1 MRKMFRGASFYI
13 IIFIVLLILV
23 QQFVQP
29 PQESVEIPFSEL
41 YQELINGNVE
51 EINIVDRSVEGML
64 IRDGESVNFESFVP
78 VVFSDERLTAI
89 LESNM
94 VDIGAEVKGAP
105 PPSTPWFI
113 QLLPSVFMIL
123 IFVVL
128 WFVFMQ
134 QSQGGGNKVM
144 SFGKSKAKLHKEDE
158 KTRINFDDVAGLDEE
173 KEELQ
178 ELVDFL
184 KNPKKFVDLGARI
197 PKGIL
202 MVGPP
207 GTGKTF
213 LTKAVA
219 GEAGVPFYSISGSD
233 FVEMFVGVGASRV
246 RDLFDQA
253 KKSAPCIIFIDE
265 IDAVGR
271 RRGAGLGGGHDERE
285 QTLNQLLVEMDGFGI
300 NEGVIVVAAT
310 NRADILDPALLRPGR
325 FDRQVA
331 VGLPDLKGREAI
343 LKVHARGKPIDESVD
358 LKVLARRTPGF
369 SPADIEN
376 LMNEAALLT
385 ARKNQKKL
393 MMDTIEEAITKVIAG
408 MEKKSRVISE
418 KERVL
423 TSFHEAGHALVA
435 SMLPNTDP
443 VHQISIIP
451 RGRAGGFT
459 MILPKEDK
467 YYATKTEMEEHIIH
481 LLGGRVAEKL
491 VLSDI
496 STGAQND
503 LQRVTA
509 IARGMVTKYGMSDKL
524 GPMTFGSDEDEVF
537 LGRDMTSKRNY
548 SEEVAA
554 QIDDEIRRIVEE
566 AYHRTELLLKENM
579 EKLHSI
585 AHALLKLETL
595 NADEYKR
602 IFYGDITI
610 EKDDDIDTVRNKI
623 ASVQLQE
630 SELEM
635 TEEVDES
642 STDESASHLENEMEQ
657 KQETDRRNTTA
668 PESYKPISSDHI
680 ESDS

>member
-1 MRKMFRGASFYI
+1 MFRGASFYI

-29 PQESVEIPFSEL
+29 PQQTIEIPFSEF
-41 YQELINGNVE
+41 YAELQGGTIK
-51 EINIVDRSVEGML
+51 EITNIDRAVEGTL
-64 IRDGESVNFESFVP
+64 IKNGEEVPFESFVP
-78 VVFSDERLTAI
+78 VVFSEEELTAI
-89 LESNM
+89 LMPLME
-94 VDIGAEVKGAP
+94 EQQLQVKGAP
-105 PPSTPWFI
+105 PPTTPWFI

-134 QSQGGGNKVM
+134 QSQGGGNRVM
-144 SFGKSKAKLHKEDE
+144 SFGKSKAKLHKDDE
-158 KTRINFDDVAGLDEE
+158 KSRITFNDVAGLDEE

-178 ELVDFL
+178 ELVEFL
-184 KNPKKFVDLGARI
+184 KNPRKFIELGARI

-207 GTGKTF
+207 GTGKTY

-253 KKSAPCIIFIDE
+253 KKTAPCIIFIDE

-271 RRGAGLGGGHDERE
+271 KRGAGLGGGHDERE

-325 FDRQVA
+325 FDRQVM
-331 VGLPDLKGREAI
+331 VGLPDLRGREAI
-343 LKVHARGKPIDESVD
+343 MKVHARGKPLAEDVD
-358 LKVLARRTPGF
+358 LQVLARRTPGF

-385 ARKNQKKL
+385 ARKNQKKI

-408 MEKKSRVISE
+408 MEKRSRIISE
-418 KERVL
+418 KERRI
-423 TSFHEAGHALVA
+423 TAFHEAGHALVA

-443 VHQISIIP
+443 VHQVSIIP

-467 YYATKTEMEEHIIH
+467 YYATKTEMQEHIVH

-503 LQRVTA
+503 LQRVSA
-509 IARGMVTKYGMSDKL
+509 VARAMVTKYGMSEKL
-524 GPMTFGSDEDEVF
+524 GSMTFGSDEDEVF
-537 LGRDMTSKRNY
+537 LGRDFTSKRNY
-548 SEEVAA
+548 SEDVAKV
-554 QIDDEIRRIVEE
+554 IDEEIRRLVDEG
-566 AYHRTELLLKENM
+566 YHQAEKLLTENM
-579 EKLHSI
+579 ALLHSI
-585 AHALLKLETL
+585 ANALLKLETL
-595 NADEYKR
+595 NADEYIR
-602 IFYGDITI
+602 IFKGNITI
-610 EKDDDIDTVRNKI
+610 EEEDDIDEVRQKI
-623 ASVQLQE
+623 ASVQLEAPLEHLIPETEEAE
-630 SELEM
+630 SVEKTAQPLEKELEQK
-635 TEEVDES
+635 TGATKGEPLKDGYQPARS
-642 STDESASHLENEMEQ
+642 QEN
-657 KQETDRRNTTA
+657 
-668 PESYKPISSDHI
+668 
-680 ESDS
+680 

>member
-29 PQESVEIPFSEL
+29 PQPTIEIAFSEF
-41 YQELINGNVE
+41 YQELLNGNIE
-51 EINIVDRSVEGML
+51 EIRNVDRAIEGTMVQN
-64 IRDGESVNFESFVP
+64 GESVPFESFVP
-78 VVFSDERLTAI
+78 VVFSEEDLSAI
-89 LESNM
+89 IRPLMEEQGLQ
-94 VDIGAEVKGAP
+94 VTGAP
-105 PPSTPWFI
+105 PPTTPWFI

-158 KTRINFDDVAGLDEE
+158 KNRITFDDVAGLDEE

-184 KNPKKFVDLGARI
+184 KNPRKFIELGARI

-202 MVGPP
+202 MIGPP
-207 GTGKTF
+207 GTGKTY

-219 GEAGVPFYSISGSD
+219 GEAAVPFYSISGSD

-253 KKSAPCIIFIDE
+253 KKSAPCIVFIDE

-325 FDRQVA
+325 FDRQVM
-331 VGLPDLKGREAI
+331 VGLPDLRGREAI
-343 LKVHARGKPIDESVD
+343 LKVHARGKPLAEDVD
-358 LKVLARRTPGF
+358 LGVLARRTPGF

-385 ARKNQKKL
+385 ARKSHKKI

-408 MEKKSRVISE
+408 MEKRSRVISK
-418 KERVL
+418 KERII
-423 TSFHEAGHALVA
+423 TAFHEAGHALVA
-435 SMLPNTDP
+435 SLLPNTDP

-451 RGRAGGFT
+451 RGRTGGFT

-467 YYATKTEMEEHIIH
+467 YYATKVEMEEHIVH

-503 LQRVTA
+503 LQRVSA
-509 IARGMVTKYGMSDKL
+509 VARAMVTKYGMSDKL

-537 LGRDMTSKRNY
+537 LGRDFTSKSNY
-548 SEEVAA
+548 SEEIAS
-554 QIDDEIRRIVEE
+554 QIDAEIRRFVDEGYNR
-566 AYHRTELLLKENM
+566 AVTLLSENM
-579 EKLHSI
+579 DKLHSI
-585 AHALLKLETL
+585 ANALLKLETL
-595 NADEYKR
+595 NAEEYMR
-602 IFYGDITI
+602 ILTGDIVI
-610 EKDDDIDTVRNKI
+610 EEEDEIDIVKEKI
-623 ASVQLQE
+623 ASVTIDANLLPHYMLPE
-630 SELEM
+630 EETA
-635 TEEVDES
+635 TE
-642 STDESASHLENEMEQ
+642 
-657 KQETDRRNTTA
+657 TTA
-668 PESYKPISSDHI
+668 EDTQEQEEDKKHRVKGEPVKDGYQPARSTET
-680 ESDS
+680 

>member
-1 MRKMFRGASFYI
+1 LRKMFRGASFYI

-29 PQESVEIPFSEL
+29 PQQTVEIPFSEF
-41 YQELINGNVE
+41 YQELQSGNIK
-51 EINIVDRSVEGML
+51 EIKNVDRAVEGTIL
-64 IRDGESVNFESFVP
+64 RNGETVPFESFVP
-78 VVFSDERLTAI
+78 VMFSEEDLTAI
-89 LESNM
+89 IRPLMEEQGLQ
-94 VDIGAEVKGAP
+94 VTGAP
-105 PPSTPWFI
+105 PPATPWFI
-113 QLLPSVFMIL
+113 QLLPSIFMIL

-134 QSQGGGNKVM
+134 QSQGGGNRVM

-158 KTRINFDDVAGLDEE
+158 KNRITFNDVAGLDEE

-184 KNPKKFVDLGARI
+184 KNPRKFIELGARI

-202 MVGPP
+202 MIGPP
-207 GTGKTF
+207 GTGKTY

-253 KKSAPCIIFIDE
+253 KKTAPCIVFIDE

-325 FDRQVA
+325 FDRQVM
-331 VGLPDLKGREAI
+331 VGLPDLRGREAI
-343 LKVHARGKPIDESVD
+343 LKVHARGKPLSDDVD
-358 LKVLARRTPGF
+358 LQVLARRTPGF

-385 ARKNQKKL
+385 ARKNQKKI
-393 MMDTIEEAITKVIAG
+393 MMETIEEAITKVIAG
-408 MEKKSRVISE
+408 MEKRSRVISE
-418 KERVL
+418 KERKI
-423 TSFHEAGHALVA
+423 TAFHEAGHALVA

-503 LQRVTA
+503 LQRVSA
-509 IARGMVTKYGMSDKL
+509 VARAMVTKYGMSDKL
-524 GPMTFGSDEDEVF
+524 GSMTFGSDEDEVF
-537 LGRDMTSKRNY
+537 LGRDFTSKRNY
-548 SEEVAA
+548 SEEIASV
-554 QIDDEIRRIVEE
+554 IDEEIRKLVDEG
-566 AYHRTELLLKENM
+566 YHKAEKLLSENM
-579 EKLHSI
+579 KLLHSI
-585 AHALLKLETL
+585 ANALLKMETL
-595 NADEYKR
+595 NADEYMR
-602 IFYGDITI
+602 IFNGDIVI
-610 EKDDDIDTVRNKI
+610 EEDDDMDTVKHKI
-623 ASVQLQE
+623 ASVM
-630 SELEM
+630 LEQPQTIDEKT
-635 TEEVDES
+635 TEEEAVDIGEKKGQEK
-642 STDESASHLENEMEQ
+642 TMEQ
-657 KQETDRRNTTA
+657 KPGISKGEPVKDGYQPARSQEN
-668 PESYKPISSDHI
+668 
-680 ESDS
+680 

>member
-1 MRKMFRGASFYI
+1 LRKMFRGASFYI

-29 PQESVEIPFSEL
+29 PQPTIEIAFSEF
-41 YQELINGNVE
+41 YQELLNGNIE
-51 EINIVDRSVEGML
+51 EIRNVDRAIEGTMVQN
-64 IRDGESVNFESFVP
+64 GESVPFESFVP
-78 VVFSDERLTAI
+78 VVFSEEDLSAI
-89 LESNM
+89 IRPLMEEQGLQ
-94 VDIGAEVKGAP
+94 VTGAP
-105 PPSTPWFI
+105 PPTTPWFI

-158 KTRINFDDVAGLDEE
+158 KNRITFDDVAGLDEE

-184 KNPKKFVDLGARI
+184 KNPRKFIELGARI

-202 MVGPP
+202 MIGPP
-207 GTGKTF
+207 GTGKTY

-219 GEAGVPFYSISGSD
+219 GEAAVPFYSISGSD

-246 RDLFDQA
+246 RDLFEQA
-253 KKSAPCIIFIDE
+253 KKSAPCIVFIDE

-325 FDRQVA
+325 FDRQVM
-331 VGLPDLKGREAI
+331 VGLPDLRGREAI
-343 LKVHARGKPIDESVD
+343 LKVHARGKPLAEDVD
-358 LKVLARRTPGF
+358 LGVLARRTPGF

-385 ARKNQKKL
+385 ARKSHKKI

-408 MEKKSRVISE
+408 MEKRSRVISK
-418 KERVL
+418 KERII
-423 TSFHEAGHALVA
+423 TAFHEAGHALVA
-435 SMLPNTDP
+435 SLLPNTDP

-451 RGRAGGFT
+451 RGRTGGFT

-467 YYATKTEMEEHIIH
+467 YYATKVEMEEHIVH

-503 LQRVTA
+503 LQRVSA
-509 IARGMVTKYGMSDKL
+509 VARSMVTKYGMSDKL

-537 LGRDMTSKRNY
+537 LGRDFSSKSNY
-548 SEEVAA
+548 SEEVAS
-554 QIDDEIRRIVEE
+554 QIDQEIRRFVDEGYNR
-566 AYHRTELLLKENM
+566 AVKLLSENM
-579 EKLHSI
+579 DKLHSI
-585 AHALLKLETL
+585 ANALLKLETL
-595 NADEYKR
+595 NAEEYMR
-602 IFYGDITI
+602 ILTGDIVI
-610 EKDDDIDTVRNKI
+610 EEEDEIDVVKEKI
-623 ASVQLQE
+623 ASVMMDERL
-630 SELEM
+630 LPHYM
-635 TEEVDES
+635 LPEEEAPAEDAPAAE
-642 STDESASHLENEMEQ
+642 
-657 KQETDRRNTTA
+657 KQEQQEDRKRRVKGEPVKDGYQPARSTET
-668 PESYKPISSDHI
+668 
-680 ESDS
+680 

>member
-1 MRKMFRGASFYI
+1 MFRGASFYI

-29 PQESVEIPFSEL
+29 PQQTIEIPFSEF
-41 YQELINGNVE
+41 YAELQGGTIKS
-51 EINIVDRSVEGML
+51 ITNIDRAVEGTMVKN
-64 IRDGESVNFESFVP
+64 GEEVPFESFVP
-78 VVFSDERLTAI
+78 VVFSEEELTAI
-89 LESNM
+89 LMPLME
-94 VDIGAEVKGAP
+94 EQQLQVKGAP
-105 PPSTPWFI
+105 PPTTPWFI

-134 QSQGGGNKVM
+134 QSQGGGNRVM
-144 SFGKSKAKLHKEDE
+144 SFGKSKAKLHKDDE
-158 KTRINFDDVAGLDEE
+158 KSRITFNDVAGLDEE

-184 KNPKKFVDLGARI
+184 KNPRKFIELGARI

-207 GTGKTF
+207 GTGKTY

-253 KKSAPCIIFIDE
+253 KKTAPCIIFIDE

-325 FDRQVA
+325 FDRQVM
-331 VGLPDLKGREAI
+331 VGLPDLRGREAI
-343 LKVHARGKPIDESVD
+343 MKVHARGKPLADDVD
-358 LKVLARRTPGF
+358 LQVLARRTPGF

-385 ARKNQKKL
+385 ARKNQKKIA
-393 MMDTIEEAITKVIAG
+393 MDTIEEAITKVIAG
-408 MEKKSRVISE
+408 MEKRSRVISE
-418 KERVL
+418 KERRI
-423 TSFHEAGHALVA
+423 TAFHEAGHALVA

-443 VHQISIIP
+443 VHQVSIIP

-467 YYATKTEMEEHIIH
+467 YYATKTEMQEHIVH

-503 LQRVTA
+503 LQRVSA
-509 IARGMVTKYGMSDKL
+509 VARAMVTKYGMSEKL

-537 LGRDMTSKRNY
+537 LGRDFTSKRNY
-548 SEEVAA
+548 SENVATA
-554 QIDDEIRRIVEE
+554 IDDEIRRLVDEG
-566 AYHRTELLLKENM
+566 YHQAEKLLTENM
-579 EKLHSI
+579 ELLHSI
-585 AHALLKLETL
+585 ANALLKLETL
-595 NADEYKR
+595 NADEYIR
-602 IFYGDITI
+602 IFKGNITI
-610 EKDDDIDTVRNKI
+610 GEDDDIEEVRQKI
-623 ASVQLQE
+623 ASVQLEIPQE
-630 SELEM
+630 HLIPDAEETVSVEETTQPLAKELEQK
-635 TEEVDES
+635 TGATKGEPLKDGYQPARS
-642 STDESASHLENEMEQ
+642 QEN
-657 KQETDRRNTTA
+657 
-668 PESYKPISSDHI
+668 
-680 ESDS
+680 

>member
-1 MRKMFRGASFYI
+1 MFRGASFYI

-29 PQESVEIPFSEL
+29 PQQTIEIPFSEF
-41 YQELINGNVE
+41 YAELQGGTIK
-51 EINIVDRSVEGML
+51 EITNIDRAVEGTM
-64 IRDGESVNFESFVP
+64 IKNGEEVPFESFVP
-78 VVFSDERLTAI
+78 VVFSEEELTAI
-89 LESNM
+89 LMPLME
-94 VDIGAEVKGAP
+94 EQQLQVKGAP
-105 PPSTPWFI
+105 PPTTPWFI

-134 QSQGGGNKVM
+134 QSQGGGNRVM
-144 SFGKSKAKLHKEDE
+144 SFGKSKAKLHKDDE
-158 KTRINFDDVAGLDEE
+158 KNRITFNDVAGLDEE

-178 ELVDFL
+178 ELVEFL
-184 KNPKKFVDLGARI
+184 KNPRKFIELGARI

-207 GTGKTF
+207 GTGKTY

-253 KKSAPCIIFIDE
+253 KKTAPCIIFIDE

-271 RRGAGLGGGHDERE
+271 KRGAGLGGGHDERE

-325 FDRQVA
+325 FDRQVM
-331 VGLPDLKGREAI
+331 VGLPDLRGREAI
-343 LKVHARGKPIDESVD
+343 MKVHARGKPLADDVD
-358 LKVLARRTPGF
+358 LQVLARRTPGF

-385 ARKNQKKL
+385 ARKNQKKI

-408 MEKKSRVISE
+408 MEKRSRIISE
-418 KERVL
+418 KERRI
-423 TSFHEAGHALVA
+423 TAFHEAGHALVA

-443 VHQISIIP
+443 VHQVSIIP

-467 YYATKTEMEEHIIH
+467 YYATKTEMQEHIVH

-503 LQRVTA
+503 LQRVSA
-509 IARGMVTKYGMSDKL
+509 VARAMVTKYGMSEKL
-524 GPMTFGSDEDEVF
+524 GSMTFGSDEDEVF
-537 LGRDMTSKRNY
+537 LGRDFTSKRNY
-548 SEEVAA
+548 SEDVAKV
-554 QIDDEIRRIVEE
+554 IDEEIRRLVDQG
-566 AYHRTELLLKENM
+566 YHQAEKLLTENM
-579 EKLHSI
+579 ALLHSI
-585 AHALLKLETL
+585 ANALLKLETL
-595 NADEYKR
+595 NADEYIR
-602 IFYGDITI
+602 IFKGNITI
-610 EKDDDIDTVRNKI
+610 EEEDDIDEVRQKI
-623 ASVQLQE
+623 ASVQLE
-630 SELEM
+630 APLEHLIPE
-635 TEEVDES
+635 TEEAEPVEK
-642 STDESASHLENEMEQ
+642 TAQPLENELEQ
-657 KQETDRRNTTA
+657 KTGATKGEPLKDGYQPARSQEN
-668 PESYKPISSDHI
+668 
-680 ESDS
+680 

>member
-29 PQESVEIPFSEL
+29 PQETVEIPFSEF
-41 YQELINGNVE
+41 YQELQNGNIK
-51 EINIVDRSVEGML
+51 EIKNVDRAIEGT
-64 IRDGESVNFESFVP
+64 ISRDGVATPFESFVP
-78 VVFSDERLTAI
+78 VVFSEDELTSI
-89 LESNM
+89 LRPLMEEQGLQ
-94 VDIGAEVKGAP
+94 VTGAP
-105 PPSTPWFI
+105 PPTTPWFI

-144 SFGKSKAKLHKEDE
+144 SFGKSKAKLHKDDE
-158 KTRINFDDVAGLDEE
+158 KNRINFSDVAGLDEE

-184 KNPKKFVDLGARI
+184 KNPKKFIDLGARI

-202 MVGPP
+202 MIGPP
-207 GTGKTF
+207 GTGKTY
-213 LTKAVA
+213 LTRAVA

-253 KKSAPCIIFIDE
+253 KKSAPCIVFIDE

-325 FDRQVA
+325 FDRQVM
-331 VGLPDLKGREAI
+331 VGLPDLRGREAI
-343 LKVHARGKPIDESVD
+343 LKVHARGKPLSEDVD
-358 LKVLARRTPGF
+358 LQVLARRTPGF

-385 ARKNQKKL
+385 ARKSQKKI
-393 MMDTIEEAITKVIAG
+393 MMETIEEAITKVIAG
-408 MEKKSRVISE
+408 MEKRSRVISE
-418 KERVL
+418 KERKI
-423 TSFHEAGHALVA
+423 TAFHEAGHALVA

-467 YYATKTEMEEHIIH
+467 YYATKTEMEEHIVH

-503 LQRVTA
+503 LQRVSA
-509 IARGMVTKYGMSDKL
+509 VARAMVTKYGMSEKL

-537 LGRDMTSKRNY
+537 LGRDFTSKRNY
-548 SEEVAA
+548 SEEIASI
-554 QIDDEIRRIVEE
+554 IDEEIRKLVDEG
-566 AYHRTELLLKENM
+566 YHMAEKLLKENM
-579 EKLHSI
+579 DLLHSI
-585 AHALLKLETL
+585 ANALLKLETL
-595 NADEYKR
+595 NADEYMR
-602 IFYGDITI
+602 IFKGDIII
-610 EKDDDIDTVRNKI
+610 EEDDDIDTVKNKI
-623 ASVQLQE
+623 SSVMLEEE
-630 SELEM
+630 SQDDNIRL
-635 TEEVDES
+635 
-642 STDESASHLENEMEQ
+642 NER
-657 KQETDRRNTTA
+657 QETDHPLEDEKNLQDELEQD
-668 PESYKPISSDHI
+668 PETNKEETVKEGYQPVQSQ
-680 ESDS
+680 ET

>member
-29 PQESVEIPFSEL
+29 PQETVEIPFSEF
-41 YQELINGNVE
+41 YQELQKGNIL
-51 EINIVDRSVEGML
+51 EIKNVDRAIEGTL
-64 IRDGESVNFESFVP
+64 TKGGVTTPFESFVP
-78 VVFSDERLTAI
+78 VVFSEDELTVI
-89 LESNM
+89 LRPLMEEQGLQ
-94 VDIGAEVKGAP
+94 VTGAP
-105 PPSTPWFI
+105 PPTTPWFI

-144 SFGKSKAKLHKEDE
+144 SFGKSKAKLHKDED
-158 KTRINFDDVAGLDEE
+158 KNRITFDDVAGLDEE
-173 KEELQ
+173 KEELH

-184 KNPKKFVDLGARI
+184 KNPKKFMELGARI

-202 MVGPP
+202 MIGPP
-207 GTGKTF
+207 GTGKTY

-246 RDLFDQA
+246 RDMFDQA
-253 KKSAPCIIFIDE
+253 KKSAPCIVFIDE

-271 RRGAGLGGGHDERE
+271 KRGAGLGGGHDERE

-325 FDRQVA
+325 FDRQVM
-331 VGLPDLKGREAI
+331 VGLPDLRGREAI
-343 LKVHARGKPIDESVD
+343 LKVHARGKPLSEDVD
-358 LKVLARRTPGF
+358 LQVLARRTPGF

-376 LMNEAALLT
+376 LMNESALLT
-385 ARKNQKKL
+385 ARKNEKKI
-393 MMDTIEEAITKVIAG
+393 MMETIEEAITKVIAG
-408 MEKKSRVISE
+408 MEKRSRVISD
-418 KERVL
+418 KERRI
-423 TSFHEAGHALVA
+423 TAFHEAGHALVA

-467 YYATKTEMEEHIIH
+467 YYATKTEMEEHIVH

-503 LQRVTA
+503 LQRVSA
-509 IARGMVTKYGMSDKL
+509 VARAMVTKYGMSEKL

-537 LGRDMTSKRNY
+537 LGRDFTSKRNY
-548 SEEVAA
+548 SEEIASI
-554 QIDDEIRRIVEE
+554 IDEEIRKLVDEG
-566 AYHRTELLLKENM
+566 YHMAEKLLKENM
-579 EKLHSI
+579 ELLHSI
-585 AHALLKLETL
+585 ANALLKLETL
-595 NADEYKR
+595 NADEYMR
-602 IFYGDITI
+602 VFNGDII
-610 EKDDDIDTVRNKI
+610 IDEDDDIDTVKNKI
-623 ASVQLQE
+623 ASVILEEQLKEENIQLNEAGQE
-630 SELEM
+630 DHALDEKKDQQSEREQ
-635 TEEVDES
+635 EP
-642 STDESASHLENEMEQ
+642 ENQGGKPVKEGYQ
-657 KQETDRRNTTA
+657 PAQSQEN
-668 PESYKPISSDHI
+668 
-680 ESDS
+680 

>member
-1 MRKMFRGASFYI
+1 MFRGASFYI

-29 PQESVEIPFSEL
+29 PQQTIEIPFSEF
-41 YQELINGNVE
+41 YAELQGGTIKS
-51 EINIVDRSVEGML
+51 ITNIDRAVEGTMVKN
-64 IRDGESVNFESFVP
+64 GEEVPFESFVP
-78 VVFSDERLTAI
+78 VVFSEEELTAI
-89 LESNM
+89 LMPLME
-94 VDIGAEVKGAP
+94 EQQLQVKGAP
-105 PPSTPWFI
+105 PPTTPWFI

-134 QSQGGGNKVM
+134 QSQGGGNRVM
-144 SFGKSKAKLHKEDE
+144 SFGKSKAKLHKDDE
-158 KTRINFDDVAGLDEE
+158 KSRITFNDVAGLDEE

-184 KNPKKFVDLGARI
+184 KNPRKFIELGARI

-207 GTGKTF
+207 GTGKTY

-253 KKSAPCIIFIDE
+253 KKTAPCIIFIDE

-325 FDRQVA
+325 FDRQVM
-331 VGLPDLKGREAI
+331 VGLPDLRGREAI
-343 LKVHARGKPIDESVD
+343 MKVHARGKPLADDVD
-358 LKVLARRTPGF
+358 LQVLARRTPGF

-385 ARKNQKKL
+385 ARKNQKKIA
-393 MMDTIEEAITKVIAG
+393 MDTIEEAITKVIAG
-408 MEKKSRVISE
+408 MEKRSRVISE
-418 KERVL
+418 KERRI
-423 TSFHEAGHALVA
+423 TAFHEAGHALVA

-443 VHQISIIP
+443 VHQVSIIP

-467 YYATKTEMEEHIIH
+467 YYATKTEMQEHIVH

-503 LQRVTA
+503 LQRVSA
-509 IARGMVTKYGMSDKL
+509 VARAMVTKYGMSEKL

-537 LGRDMTSKRNY
+537 LGRDFTSKRNY
-548 SEEVAA
+548 SENVATA
-554 QIDDEIRRIVEE
+554 IDDEIRRLVDEG
-566 AYHRTELLLKENM
+566 YHQAEKLLTENM
-579 EKLHSI
+579 ELLHSI
-585 AHALLKLETL
+585 ANALLKLETL
-595 NADEYKR
+595 NADEYIR
-602 IFYGDITI
+602 IFKGNITI
-610 EKDDDIDTVRNKI
+610 GEDDDIEEVRQKI
-623 ASVQLQE
+623 ASVQLEIPQE
-630 SELEM
+630 HLIPDAEETASVEETTQPLAKELEQK
-635 TEEVDES
+635 TGATKGEPLKDGYQPARS
-642 STDESASHLENEMEQ
+642 QEN
-657 KQETDRRNTTA
+657 
-668 PESYKPISSDHI
+668 
-680 ESDS
+680 

>member
-13 IIFIVLLILV
+13 IIFIILLILV

-29 PQESVEIPFSEL
+29 PQQTVEIAFSEFF
-41 YQELINGNVE
+41 QELQDGNIK
-51 EINIVDRSVEGML
+51 EIKNVDRAIEGTIM
-64 IRDGESVNFESFVP
+64 RDGEEMPFESFVP
-78 VVFSDERLTAI
+78 VVFSEEELTAT
-89 LESNM
+89 LRPLME
-94 VDIGAEVKGAP
+94 AEGLQVTGAP

-113 QLLPSVFMIL
+113 QLLPSIFMIM

-158 KTRINFDDVAGLDEE
+158 KNKITFDDVAGLDEE

-184 KNPKKFVDLGARI
+184 KNPRKFVDLGARI

-202 MVGPP
+202 MIGPP
-207 GTGKTF
+207 GTGKTY

-246 RDLFDQA
+246 RDLFEQA
-253 KKSAPCIIFIDE
+253 KKSAPCIVFIDE

-325 FDRQVA
+325 FDRQVM
-331 VGLPDLKGREAI
+331 VGLPDLRGREAI
-343 LKVHARGKPIDESVD
+343 LQVHAKGKPLAEDVN
-358 LKVLARRTPGF
+358 LQVLARRTPGF

-385 ARKNQKKL
+385 ARRNHKKII
-393 MMDTIEEAITKVIAG
+393 METIEEAITKVIAG
-408 MEKKSRVISE
+408 MQKRSRIISE
-418 KERVL
+418 KERRI
-423 TSFHEAGHALVA
+423 TAFHEAGHALVA

-451 RGRAGGFT
+451 RGRSGGFT

-467 YYATKTEMEEHIIH
+467 YYATKTEMQEHIIH

-509 IARGMVTKYGMSDKL
+509 VARAMVTKYGMSDRL

-537 LGRDMTSKRNY
+537 LGRDFTSRRNY
-548 SEEVAA
+548 SEEVASI
-554 QIDDEIRRIVEE
+554 IDEEIRKMVDEG
-566 AYHRTELLLKENM
+566 YHTAEKLLTNHM
-579 EKLHSI
+579 DRLHSI
-585 AHALLKLETL
+585 ANALLKLETL
-595 NADEYKR
+595 NADDYTR
-602 IFYGDITI
+602 ILNGDITV
-610 EKDDDIDTVRNKI
+610 EEEDDVETVRRKI
-623 ASVQLQE
+623 ASVQME
-630 SELEM
+630 DPS
-635 TEEVDES
+635 DES
-642 STDESASHLENEMEQ
+642 TQDSSEGTDKPEIHTQDVEKEMEQ
-657 KQETDRRNTTA
+657 KAEERKGEPVKDGYEPAQSQEN
-668 PESYKPISSDHI
+668 
-680 ESDS
+680 